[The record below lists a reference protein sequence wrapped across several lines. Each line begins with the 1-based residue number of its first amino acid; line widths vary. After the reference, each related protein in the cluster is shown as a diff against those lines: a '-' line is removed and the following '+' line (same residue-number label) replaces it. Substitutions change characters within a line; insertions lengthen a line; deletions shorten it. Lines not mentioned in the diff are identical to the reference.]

1 MTTSDIELGN
11 PPLNNWEANK
21 ASAITVLTRESTSFP
36 PESPSPSVSIA
47 PEQSQ
52 ITTELTEQQ
61 QPCQR
66 RRSCYAKIAV
76 AAILAAF
83 IIFVIVDSQT
93 NQHVRNGITIFLEW
107 IEENPG
113 AGVVAFMLV
122 YFVATILFIP
132 GSILTL
138 GAGFVFSA
146 SFGSLGVGIL
156 LGTISVFFGAS
167 GGAVGSFLLGRY
179 LFRDSVG
186 ILSKRY
192 SVFEA
197 LDKALAEKGL
207 RIMVLLRLSPII
219 PFNVINYVAGVTAI
233 SFWSYVLAL
242 FAIIPGT
249 VLYVF
254 LGASAGSLADS
265 ANSGDNLTVTI
276 IVIVV
281 GIIFGFLAIA
291 LTSYYAKKELNRVV
305 ASRQAEIEIEHE
317 QLDEEL
323 VPETPPESN
332 ALVTEGNSKDVDD
345 KEDRALSF

>member
-36 PESPSPSVSIA
+36 PESPSPSGSSA

-52 ITTELTEQQ
+52 VTTELTEQQ
-61 QPCQR
+61 QPCQS

-83 IIFVIVDSQT
+83 ITFVIVDSQT

-167 GGAVGSFLLGRY
+167 GGAIGSFLLGRY

-276 IVIVV
+276 IVVVV
-281 GIIFGFLAIA
+281 GVIFGFLAIA